1 MLIYIILP
9 VAAIVFGIF
18 LCREKLK
25 SAGKVIYC
33 ALAGAGLFA
42 VAAMR
47 FEVGYDYILYASWFN
62 RLRLMSEDEIML
74 WSREKG
80 FALPAKIMADVFSD
94 FQVMFAL
101 IAFVITLGV
110 MLLVYRRSAA
120 PWVSVTAFLVFG
132 LFFNSLNFM
141 RQFIAAVFI
150 AFALFY
156 VAKNRFFRFAGF
168 VLLASAFHF
177 SALLLLPF
185 YFIFKIKMNYI
196 SLTVML
202 TGSAVVYMF
211 VTPLMDIAINYV
223 YTAYDPVT
231 NVEAA
236 SGLAPVYTVAFA
248 VFFVLAFLLR
258 KMLTARNPH
267 ANVLIMAMYFT
278 VFFSL
283 LGTAH
288 GILSRLALLFA
299 VAPVLILSADIYMV
313 LRGLICLTFKDSEST
328 KRTKAR
334 ICAAFIVSLLF
345 LVPGGFYYNFLLTDG
360 EEGYNGVVPYRSI
373 HEREREVL

>member
-1 MLIYIILP
+1 VIYLLIYILLP
-9 VAAIVFGIF
+9 VAAIVFGVF

-47 FEVGYDYILYASWFN
+47 LEVGYDYILYANWFN
-62 RLRLMSEDEIML
+62 DLRLMSEGEIIL

-80 FALPAKIMADVFSD
+80 FTLPLKIMADVSSS
-94 FQVMFAL
+94 FQVMFVL

-110 MLLVYRRSAA
+110 ILLVYRRSAA

-156 VAKNRFFRFAGF
+156 VAKNRFFRFAGL

-185 YFIFKIKMNYI
+185 FFILKIKLNYI
-196 SLTVML
+196 SLVVML
-202 TGSAVVYMF
+202 AGSVVAYIYI
-211 VTPLMDIAINYV
+211 TPLMDCVTNYF
-223 YTAYDPVT
+223 YKGYDPVT
-231 NVEAA
+231 SIEAA
-236 SGLAPVYTVAFA
+236 HGLTPAYTIAFA

-258 KMLTARNPH
+258 KMICRRNPH
-267 ANVLIMAMYFT
+267 ANTLLMAMYFV
-278 VFFSL
+278 VFFSF
-283 LGTAH
+283 LGTVH
-288 GILSRLALLFA
+288 GILSRLALLFI
-299 VAPVLILSADIYMV
+299 VAPVLILSAEIYMV
-313 LRGLICLTFKDSEST
+313 LRDLIRLTFKDAEMS
-328 KRTKAR
+328 KKKAR
-334 ICAAFIVSLLF
+334 VFAAAVLSLVF
-345 LVPGGFYYNFLLTDG
+345 LGLGGFYYSFLLEDN
-360 EEGYNGVVPYRSI
+360 YNGVVPYRTI